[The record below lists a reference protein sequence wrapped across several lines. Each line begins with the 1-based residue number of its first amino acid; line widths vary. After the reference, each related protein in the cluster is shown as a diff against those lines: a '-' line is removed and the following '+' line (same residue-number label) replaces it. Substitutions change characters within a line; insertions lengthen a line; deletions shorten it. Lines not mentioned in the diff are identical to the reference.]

1 MFDCAWSVVNFSV
14 MIVNYMS
21 MSYATFVLCIACVI
35 TIASFIIRGERRRR
49 NARKERIALYYMCNI
64 TDFTPGKNEH

>member
-1 MFDCAWSVVNFSV
+1 
-14 MIVNYMS
+14 
-21 MSYATFVLCIACVI
+21 MSYVTFVLCIVCVI

-49 NARKERIALYYMCNI
+49 NAREERIALYYMCNI